1 MATLA
6 AASSTTSTNSTKVAT
21 TSAIPLSNNSNERD
35 DADSSSPQ
43 FVGEGQRQG
52 DAVPLW
58 PSPNTSLNLARRWL
72 YVSQAIHQFS
82 EWAWQFCLVLFLAG
96 LTNNESLL
104 FVSTYGFAFSAL
116 VAFGTPRMGQMID
129 RAAAG
134 ASAATMPSRGDK
146 DTYYAPRLA
155 LIRQWILLEKSCVL
169 LATACC
175 WYFFQQQQQQQQ
187 PQKARTGQDEKS
199 FDFGASLQ
207 SYSSTS
213 SSWIIPLILVVSIHV
228 LGAMGSLLDVSVLL
242 ALERD
247 WIVVMS
253 QQYSH
258 SVRVQND
265 QEENDHDDDTHY
277 RPNRYQDDR
286 DEEDI
291 ARDAL
296 DRVQHTSTIN
306 SSDPNQ
312 NGKRDRGS
320 LWLSRTNVVMK
331 QIDLACQI
339 SAPALSGWFI
349 AYWAAWSSSSS
360 TCLDMATHP
369 NTTNCTTL
377 EENYA
382 HGSKGGQQQQHWS
395 GAIVWVATLNILS
408 LVVERICITQIFHL
422 VPGLATTMSSSDTI
436 TPLTNRTAIPIVDEF
451 DDEREDENEDYQY
464 QEYEQKDRALFGTA
478 QRPALHH
485 HDKID
490 KNYQQFQQRLTLEPI
505 SGNQD
510 TVEAKVPST
519 TRPSVSFSLC
529 CHALHVFFIEQA
541 TTVSLGGLGL
551 SLLFFN
557 VMTFGGLMTGYLIT
571 LGGMSLSTIG
581 LLRGINSSIGL
592 AGTIA
597 FDVSHRIL
605 GYSLEFTAL
614 WSVTW
619 EFAALSISV
628 LSLVWRTSDPHWSM
642 VCLISGV
649 LPSRIGV
656 HAYDI
661 AIKTVQ
667 QQQVSPSVRG
677 LVGGTQTTLNALM
690 ELCPFALGLIYSE
703 PSQFHVF
710 VLGGYAAIGLAMTL
724 NMVGVY
730 HVCGLCH
737 GPYQTFSSS
746 LEMDASC
753 NDSDGIAGGER
764 ELQMT

>member
-1 MATLA
+1 MATPSV
-6 AASSTTSTNSTKVAT
+6 ASSTTSTNSTTVT
-21 TSAIPLSNNSNERD
+21 TTAAIPLSNSSKESD
-35 DADSSSPQ
+35 DTDSSSPH
-43 FVGEGQRQG
+43 FVVEGQRLC
-52 DAVPLW
+52 DAVPPW
-58 PSPNTSLNLARRWL
+58 PRQNTSLNLARRWL

-104 FVSTYGFAFSAL
+104 FVSTYGFTFNAL

-134 ASAATMPSRGDK
+134 ASAATISSRDK
-146 DTYYAPRLA
+146 DTYDAPRLV
-155 LIRQWILLEKSCVL
+155 LIRQWIILEKSCVL

-175 WYFFQQQQQQQQ
+175 WYLFQQK
-187 PQKARTGQDEKS
+187 PQLQETQTGHDEKS
-199 FDFGASLQ
+199 FDFGAWLQ

-213 SSWIIPLILVVSIHV
+213 SSWIIPLILVVGIHI
-228 LGAMGSLLDVSVLL
+228 LGAMGSLLDFSVLL
-242 ALERD
+242 ALDRD
-247 WIVVMS
+247 WIVVIS
-253 QQYSH
+253 NQYSH
-258 SVRVQND
+258 HSRVQDD
-265 QEENDHDDDTHY
+265 QEDNNDDDDTY
-277 RPNRYQDDR
+277 FRPNMYQDDR

-296 DRVQHTSTIN
+296 DRVQHRGRIN
-306 SSDPNQ
+306 TRDPNQ
-312 NGKRDRGS
+312 NGKKDRGS
-320 LWLSRTNVVMK
+320 LWLSRTNVIMK
-331 QIDLACQI
+331 QIELACQI

-360 TCLDMATHP
+360 TSLAMARHQ
-369 NTTNCTTL
+369 NISNCTTL
-377 EENYA
+377 EGGCER
-382 HGSKGGQQQQHWS
+382 GSEGGQHQQHWS

-408 LVVERICITQIFHL
+408 LVVERICITQIYHL
-422 VPGLATTMSSSDTI
+422 VPGLAATA
-436 TPLTNRTAIPIVDEF
+436 TPSTNRTLIPKTDEF
-451 DDEREDENEDYQY
+451 DDDREDENDDYQY
-464 QEYEQKDRALFGTA
+464 QEHEQKDRIILGTA
-478 QRPALHH
+478 RPPALQH
-485 HDKID
+485 HDKD
-490 KNYQQFQQRLTLEPI
+490 DENYQMLPQRLTLEPI
-505 SGNQD
+505 SGNQE
-510 TVEAKVPST
+510 TPEAKVPSIT
-519 TRPSVSFSLC
+519 SPSLSSSLC
-529 CHALHVFFIEQA
+529 CHALNVFFIEQA

-571 LGGMSLSTIG
+571 MGGMSLSTIG

-592 AGTIA
+592 AGTVA

-628 LSLVWRTSDPHWSM
+628 LSLVWKTSDPEWSM
-642 VCLISGV
+642 VWLIAGV

-667 QQQVSPSVRG
+667 QQQVAPSVRG

-730 HVCGLCH
+730 RVCGRCH
-737 GPYQTFSSS
+737 APYQAFSSS
-746 LEMDASC
+746 VETDASC
-753 NDSDGIAGGER
+753 YDSDGIVQGER